1 MTVPPSPDSA
11 GPFPAT
17 GSPPGPAFGRTGAED
32 ADSTSQA
39 SGAAPPADA
48 ALPFDDDTVRV
59 GDTLKDRFILKEFL
73 GAGGMGK
80 VFKALDLRKEEAADR
95 NPYVAVKV
103 LKERMS
109 GHSASIIA
117 LQREARKAQELSHPN
132 IIKVYDFDRDGNRF
146 FITMEHLTGR
156 SLDRIIRSDDFKP
169 MTQAEAAGIVRA
181 VGAALSFAH
190 ANGFMHW
197 DLKPGNIFVTDK
209 GRVKVIDFGLS
220 RAFKRAGQTDDAT
233 VPDVTNFDVASLGG
247 MTPAYASPE
256 MIETQSADPRGD
268 VYSLACITYE
278 LLTGRHPFGRIPSTH
293 ARDANIRPQ
302 RIPGLRGG
310 QWQALERALSFDP
323 KKRTDSIDHFLIDL
337 ALDRVT
343 LSRLPL
349 LGVPAVAAAVLAVAG
364 GAAWLALGDGSG
376 SVPTAE
382 TPAAAAPAPMAVA
395 VARPEPAP
403 APPEPAPVPA
413 AVPAAPVPASPAP
426 VPAAEPPGTDHAR
439 ALLGNWCG
447 SAFKLHLTP
456 ARWSYILPNGSES
469 AFTVERYEFADGRL
483 SVFGTWPDGQAAVSD
498 FGSIAPDHAS
508 MVQVRARM
516 QGDAQ
521 WREYNRP
528 FRRC

>member
-1 MTVPPSPDSA
+1 MTVPPSPNNA
-11 GPFPAT
+11 GPHPAA
-17 GSPPGPAFGRTGAED
+17 GVPPDPAVVHGAAGD
-32 ADSTSQA
+32 ADSISQ
-39 SGAAPPADA
+39 GPGGPPAADA

-103 LKERMS
+103 LRERMS

-132 IIKVYDFDRDGNRF
+132 IIKVYDFDRDGKRF
-146 FITMEHLTGR
+146 FITMEHLTGK

-169 MTQAEAAGIVRA
+169 MTQAEAAGIVGA

-256 MIETQSADPRGD
+256 MIETQTANPRGD

-302 RIPGLRGG
+302 RIPSLRSG

-337 ALDRVT
+337 ALDRVA
-343 LSRLPL
+343 LSRRPL

-364 GAAWLALGDGSG
+364 GVAWLTPGDGGG
-376 SVPTAE
+376 SAPTAE
-382 TPAAAAPAPMAVA
+382 ADVPVAEAPAPVAVA
-395 VARPEPAP
+395 VARPEAVPAQ
-403 APPEPAPVPA
+403 PEPAA
-413 AVPAAPVPASPAP
+413 TP

-439 ALLGNWCG
+439 ALLGDWCG
-447 SAFKLHLTP
+447 SAFKLRLTP

-469 AFTVERYEFADGRL
+469 AFTVQRYEFADGRL

-498 FGSIAPDHAS
+498 FGSISSDHAS
-508 MVQVRARM
+508 MVQVRARS

-528 FRRC
+528 FHRC